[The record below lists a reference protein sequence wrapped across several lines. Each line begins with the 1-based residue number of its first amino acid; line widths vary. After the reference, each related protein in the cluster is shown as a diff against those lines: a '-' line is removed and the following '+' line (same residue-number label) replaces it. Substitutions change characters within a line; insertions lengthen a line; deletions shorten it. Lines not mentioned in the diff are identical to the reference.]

1 MLRFFRLNDPYRLL
15 ALLALLTL
23 LSLPQLIDPATLTI
37 QELKGMLIG
46 EALAEGKLLYA
57 KLFDSTA
64 PLSSFFFGLVNW
76 LVGRSVLGRQFISL
90 FIIFFQASFF
100 AVILIRNKAYIDSTY
115 VSALVFGG
123 LCFLSFDFLSVS
135 PELIGATLL
144 LMALNNLFKEIE
156 FKIQRDEIILNL
168 GFYLGLASLCLFS
181 LTVFFVGAIIILSVF
196 TRINLR
202 KYLLLFFGFT
212 LPHILLICF
221 YLYKDQSIMLLENF
235 YLPNSTLLGED
246 LMSIQ
251 GLLTLLALPI
261 VFLILA
267 FLKLNNEGRFT
278 KYQSQL
284 SQVMFLWMVFA
295 VVHVSITRELTPH
308 SFIVFIPSFAY
319 FITHYFLLI
328 RRKNLAEVM
337 FAVLLIGIIGISGLS
352 RYNKISWLTF
362 DAMLVKQTTSTFQK
376 EKIMVV
382 NNQLGYYQE
391 NKLAG
396 YFLEW
401 PLYSTILDEPD
412 YYENVILIGEMFYND
427 SPDVIIDPEDKMKAF
442 FKRIPTI
449 ASKYKREG
457 ELYQKI
463 SN

>member
-1 MLRFFRLNDPYRLL
+1 
-15 ALLALLTL
+15 
-23 LSLPQLIDPATLTI
+23 
-37 QELKGMLIG
+37 
-46 EALAEGKLLYA
+46 
-57 KLFDSTA
+57 
-64 PLSSFFFGLVNW
+64 
-76 LVGRSVLGRQFISL
+76 
-90 FIIFFQASFF
+90 
-100 AVILIRNKAYIDSTY
+100 
-115 VSALVFGG
+115 
-123 LCFLSFDFLSVS
+123 
-135 PELIGATLL
+135 
-144 LMALNNLFKEIE
+144 
-156 FKIQRDEIILNL
+156 
-168 GFYLGLASLCLFS
+168 
-181 LTVFFVGAIIILSVF
+181 
-196 TRINLR
+196 
-202 KYLLLFFGFT
+202 
-212 LPHILLICF
+212 
-221 YLYKDQSIMLLENF
+221 MLLENF